1 MKKILLLSAFL
12 CAVGLLTAAEPAV
25 RYDFTG
31 EKIVVEGRFAAPVK
45 WVTPSAPVIR
55 LLENN
60 TRAAGFSKNTYM
72 QLPAGKDLHA
82 DKGLTVFAE
91 VRFNQPSVR
100 PDGSKTYEMIIFK
113 NNSFLLGRS
122 TAGLYFNLALDGKLA
137 LKARAPQPPVGK
149 FVKVGATVKSVSAD
163 EHIYKIFMDGKIV
176 TQGKAKGKILPQNAP
191 LQLFIGWGKQ
201 WMMEGDVKSV
211 AVYTEALSDEEMA
224 KL

>member
-12 CAVGLLTAAEPAV
+12 FAVGVLAAAEPAV

-60 TRAAGFSKNTYM
+60 IRAAGFSKNTYM

-122 TAGLYFNLALDGKLA
+122 TNGLYFNLALDGKLA

-149 FVKVGATVKSVSAD
+149 FVKVGATVKSVSAE
-163 EHIYKIFMDGKIV
+163 EHIYKIF